1 MDRKQAEDLVIKRY
15 KSLLLIANDLLEE
28 GDVDK
33 FFASDSAKKVMV
45 DLIDNLESGAYLS
58 VGFDITV
65 KHRLGKMAEDKG
77 IWESDTKTVEAAL
90 KNGFKIP
97 AEAICIEVVV
107 KPKAKVKGVNGK
119 TGNKTFDE
127 ILYKRRVYLMEKDL
141 TPKEAKKR
149 YGITDDDFVFN
160 VREFKNSKLL
170 RFQGVLDETN
180 TDAGVGV

>member
-1 MDRKQAEDLVIKRY
+1 MDRKEAEDLVIKRY
-15 KSLLLIANDLLEE
+15 KSLLLIADELLEE

-45 DLIDNLESGAYLS
+45 DLIENLASGVYLS
-58 VGFDITV
+58 VGFDITI

-77 IWESDTKTVEAAL
+77 IWKSDTKTVEAAL

-127 ILYKRRVYLMEKDL
+127 ILYKRTIYLMEKDL
-141 TPKEAKKR
+141 TPNEAKKR

-160 VREFKNSKLL
+160 VRDFDNSKLL
-170 RFQGVLDETN
+170 RFQGVLN
-180 TDAGVGV
+180 DADSGLGV